1 MIKKEV
7 MKLVDPLPKVG
18 TSIQEIEKKKKRYSD
33 AVFNEEETVIIGKPL
48 KEENEESN
56 QRSSCSSV

>member
-33 AVFNEEETVIIGKPL
+33 AVFNKEAVIIGKPL